1 MTIKIGDTYIDRI
14 YKGFLTNI
22 PERED
27 GPVFKYFEVSIF
39 VYKERGEDI
48 WKVKTDFLYYNELG
62 KPCASDVK
70 NSQFFGDKSYDEII
84 KTINHIIAGYKKE
97 GLHMRV
103 VAKIKSSDPKKIMKA
118 LSSIEG
124 VWKAQAD
131 IKDQKKSRDEL
142 NWKQITDETK
152 N

>member
-14 YKGFLTNI
+14 YRGFLTNFK
-22 PERED
+22 ERED
-27 GPVFKYFEVSIF
+27 GPVFKYFQNSIL

-48 WKVKTDFLYYNELG
+48 WKSKTDFLYYNELG
-62 KPCASDVK
+62 PPCASDVK
-70 NSQFFGDKSYDEII
+70 NSYLFGCKSYDGII
-84 KTINHIIAGYKKE
+84 KFINNLIAEYKKE
-97 GLHMRV
+97 GLHIRV
-103 VAKIKSSDPKKIMKA
+103 VAKIKSSDPKKIMKV
-118 LSSIEG
+118 LSSMGG
-124 VWKAQAD
+124 VWEAQAD